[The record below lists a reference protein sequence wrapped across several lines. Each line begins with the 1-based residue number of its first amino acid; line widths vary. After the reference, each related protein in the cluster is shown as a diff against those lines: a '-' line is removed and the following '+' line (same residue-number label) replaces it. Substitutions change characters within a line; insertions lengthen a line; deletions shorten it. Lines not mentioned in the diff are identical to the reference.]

1 METFGEKLRA
11 KRLEKGLTQE
21 QLGALVDLQKSGVA
35 KYENGRIRNVSTEMA
50 ARFADALGVGVHELL
65 ESFERNLYALDFYV
79 REEPD
84 FVIVGVDGHA
94 ASARFTRSEWARVRA
109 NGKVSAVLKA
119 VQDAEA
125 AERKKAPAETDESLS
140 EDKRYLVDKIM
151 SLSDEEVRRLRTI
164 VDQVLA
170 LRG

>member
-1 METFGEKLRA
+1 MKTFGEKLRA
-11 KRLEKGLTQE
+11 KRLERGLTQE
-21 QLGALVDLQKSGVA
+21 QLGALVDLRKSGVA

-50 ARFADALGVGVHELL
+50 TRFADALGVGVHELL

-79 REEPD
+79 REEPE
-84 FVIVGVDGHA
+84 FVCVGINGHT
-94 ASARFTRSEWARVRA
+94 ASAHFTYEEWARVRA
-109 NGKVSAVLKA
+109 DGRMAVVLNA
-119 VQDAEA
+119 VQEAEV
-125 AERKKAPAETDESLS
+125 AERKKAPVESDESLS